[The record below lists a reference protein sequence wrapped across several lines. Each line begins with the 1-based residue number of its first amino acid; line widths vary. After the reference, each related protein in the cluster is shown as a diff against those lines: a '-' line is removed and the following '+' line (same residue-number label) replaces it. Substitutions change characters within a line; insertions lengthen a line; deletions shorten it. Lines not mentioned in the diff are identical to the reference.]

1 MFVPTLREDISE
13 LLELGLSQAE
23 IARLTG
29 VAGPTVNYHVAQLW
43 LELRAAPPPARNDD
57 VDPGS
62 AVRTVAT
69 RGRVAELLADGV
81 PRAEVARRLGI
92 SKATVSYHARRLGET
107 IDERAAR
114 RYDWS
119 AVQRYYDAGHSVTE
133 CIERFGFSR
142 YSWHAAVKRG
152 VIAARPQR
160 MSVEQLCKAGTAR
173 NRFHLKR
180 RLLELGLKEERCERC
195 GIAEWHGAR
204 LVMALHHVNGDRHDN
219 RLDNLQLLCPNCHS
233 QTENFSGRN
242 RREVVRAREAA

>member
-1 MFVPTLREDISE
+1 VFVSTLRQDISE

-23 IARLTG
+23 IARVTG

-43 LELRAAPPPARNDD
+43 REVRADASPGRDD
-57 VDPGS
+57 DIGPGS
-62 AVRTVAT
+62 AVRTVRT
-69 RGRVAELLADGV
+69 RDRVAQLLAEGV
-81 PRAEVARRLGI
+81 ARVEIARRLGI
-92 SKATVSYHARRLGET
+92 SKATVSYHARRLGER
-107 IDERAAR
+107 IDDRAAR

-119 AVQRYYDAGHSVTE
+119 VVQRYYDAGHSVTE

-152 VIAARPQR
+152 VVVARPTR
-160 MSVEQLCKAGTAR
+160 LSTEQLFVAGTAR

-195 GIAEWHGAR
+195 GITGWRGAR

-219 RLDNLQLLCPNCHS
+219 RLENLELLCPNCHS
-233 QTENFSGRN
+233 QTENLSGRN
-242 RREVVRAREAA
+242 RKEVARGLKAA